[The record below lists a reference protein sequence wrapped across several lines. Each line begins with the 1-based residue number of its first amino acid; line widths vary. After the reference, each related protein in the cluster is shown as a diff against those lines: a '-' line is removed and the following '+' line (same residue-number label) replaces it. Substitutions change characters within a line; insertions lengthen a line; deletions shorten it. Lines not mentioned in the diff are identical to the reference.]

1 VTYKLEPGLNRISSP
16 VVLILPDGKH
26 MKFENG
32 KMVSQ
37 ALFDRKYQAVEFKAN
52 SNDIEIVLK
61 EPLNKSHMLSKA
73 LSPGIF

>member
-1 VTYKLEPGLNRISSP
+1 MTYKLEPGLNRISSP

-37 ALFDRKYQAVEFKAN
+37 ALFDRKYQAIEFKAN

-61 EPLNKSHMLSKA
+61 NVD
-73 LSPGIF
+73 SPSILWIGEEQTLF

>member
-1 VTYKLEPGLNRISSP
+1 MTYKLEPGLNRISSP

-37 ALFDRKYQAVEFKAN
+37 ALFDRKYQDIEFKAN
-52 SNDIEIVLK
+52 SNDIEIVLI
-61 EPLNKSHMLSKA
+61 NMD
-73 LSPGIF
+73 SPSISWIGEEQTFF